1 MSGRSSARNA
11 VAGVAVAA
19 ALVPTLV
26 ACGKSGP
33 KKPEA
38 DPTQVGKL
46 AAKMAR
52 EIPSPAAVR
61 DCTPK
66 DLEGGTTLTF
76 RSLMLI
82 GKLKL
87 PDRPEESEWI
97 NPPELDSPSVR
108 TLLDGKDATA
118 TRQAA
123 AEFLAAP
130 FYVAY
135 RIDHVNAPMAL
146 GIKEL
151 KIGTIGTRVIRYEK
165 TGLPSCVLVFNFQ
178 NDPKVSDDAIAV
190 SDKAEIDPAVAKI
203 LRDDLTQQWIKQA
216 PRGTTAAAS
225 TQTPPAKP

>member
-1 MSGRSSARNA
+1 MSARSSARSA
-11 VAGVAVAA
+11 L
-19 ALVPTLV
+19 ALVTALA

-38 DPTQVGKL
+38 DPAQVSKL
-46 AAKMAR
+46 ASKMAH

-61 DCTPK
+61 DCTPQ
-66 DLEGGTTLTF
+66 DLDGGTTMTF
-76 RSLMLI
+76 RSLMLLA
-82 GKLKL
+82 KLKL
-87 PDRPEESEWI
+87 PDRPEESDWI

-108 TLLDGKDATA
+108 TLLEPKDTTA
-118 TRQAA
+118 ARQAA

-130 FYVAY
+130 FYIAY
-135 RIDHVNAPMAL
+135 RVDHVNAPMAL

-165 TGLPSCVLVFNFQ
+165 TGLPGCVIVFNFQ
-178 NDPKVSDDAIAV
+178 NDPKVSDDAIEV
-190 SDKAEIDPAVAKI
+190 SDKANIDPAVAKI

-216 PRGTTAAAS
+216 PRGPSAAAAAS